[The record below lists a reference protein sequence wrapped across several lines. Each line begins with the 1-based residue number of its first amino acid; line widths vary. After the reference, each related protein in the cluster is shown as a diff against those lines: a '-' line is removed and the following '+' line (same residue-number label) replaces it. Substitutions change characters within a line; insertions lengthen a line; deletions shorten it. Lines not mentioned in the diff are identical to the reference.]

1 MKLKKKE
8 DLPIRIG
15 GHIVLIL
22 LTFLA
27 IMPFWLLISA
37 SFSSPDYAT
46 REGYRFFPAQ
56 LSLEAYEYIFRQW
69 AQIGRAYGV
78 TILVTVVGTVVSLSL
93 VSMYAYALTKNR
105 VRGIKLAFLLCFIPM
120 LFNGGIVSQYLVYSN
135 MLKIKNTIFALIVPN
150 LLFNG
155 FSVILV
161 RNFFQTNIPAE
172 LLDAA
177 ELDGAGQFYIFRKLV
192 LPMSTPILAT
202 VGLITA
208 VGYWND
214 WTNGLYYITD
224 TKLFSIQQ
232 LLNEMNNNIAFLA
245 NNAKDLGGIDL
256 GALPSATIRLAIAV
270 VAILPILVAY
280 PFFQKFFAKG
290 IAIGAVKG

>member
-224 TKLFSIQQ
+224 TNLFSIQQ

>member
-8 DLPIRIG
+8 GLPIRIG

-78 TILVTVVGTVVSLSL
+78 TILVTVVGTVVSLAL

-224 TKLFSIQQ
+224 AKLFSIQQ

>member
-78 TILVTVVGTVVSLSL
+78 TILVTVVGTVLSLAL